1 MKSPVRV
8 QFWGTRGSLARPG
21 QKTLRYGGNTSCVQV
36 TSPNGTLLIID
47 CGTGAHDLGRA
58 LLANSKSLRGH
69 ILFSH
74 THWDHIQGF
83 PFFAPLYV
91 RGGQW
96 DMYGPSGLCES
107 LRDAL
112 AGQMQSTYFPVKLD
126 DLGANIHYHDLVEGC
141 FEIGDIR
148 ITARYLNHTAQTLGY
163 RLEMDGISVVY
174 SCDHEPYSRT
184 LEPNEP
190 VSELDRAH
198 SDFLA
203 NADLVIHDS
212 QFTDAEY
219 SARRG
224 WGHSP
229 VEYVLE
235 VARLGKVKY
244 LALTHHDPMRTDDE
258 IDQIVE
264 SARSSLRANEALTQV
279 FAAADCQVIE
289 LHPCG
294 TAM

>member
-1 MKSPVRV
+1 V
-8 QFWGTRGSLARPG
+8 L
-21 QKTLRYGGNTSCVQV
+21 
-36 TSPNGTLLIID
+36 D
-47 CGTGAHDLGRA
+47 CGTGAYDLGQA
-58 LLANSKSLRGH
+58 LLASSKSPLCGH

-74 THWDHIQGF
+74 MHWDHIQGF
-83 PFFAPLYV
+83 PFFAPFFV
-91 RGGQW
+91 RDGQW
-96 DMYGPSGLCES
+96 DVYGPGGLGES
-107 LRDAL
+107 LHDRL
-112 AGQMQSTYFPVKLD
+112 SGQMQSTYFPVELD
-126 DLGANIHYHDLVEGC
+126 NLVANIDYHDLVEGS

-148 ITARYLNHTAQTLGY
+148 ITARYLNHTALTLGY

-190 VSELDRAH
+190 VSELDRGH

-203 NADLVIHDS
+203 DADLVIHDS

-229 VEYVLE
+229 FEYVLE
-235 VARLGKVKY
+235 VAQLGKVKH
-244 LALTHHDPMRTDDE
+244 LALTHHDPMRTDDAL
-258 IDQIVE
+258 DQIVE
-264 SARSSLRANEALTQV
+264 FARANLIANEAKTQV

-289 LHPCG
+289 IHSCG
-294 TAM
+294 TANWIMEK